1 MQLCSEGSYFIADTT
16 FVLMYDE
23 NIYVAA
29 NYTLAT
35 IMCRNRTVQ
44 EALRNYL
51 NVNRQLICEV
61 AICVGN

>member
-1 MQLCSEGSYFIADTT
+1 
-16 FVLMYDE
+16 MYDV

-29 NYTLAT
+29 NYTLAI

-44 EALRNYL
+44 EAVRNYL
-51 NVNRQLICEV
+51 NVNRHLICEV